1 MHPGLIKEK
10 RTNFLQSLRV
20 ASGEPL
26 TGQGYP
32 GLQLCLYNDLFGFKA
47 SIVPQPGP
55 PLKAIVIYP
64 LANFLFMRVAII
76 VSDPQDW
83 TAQSLLASF
92 SAKGIDAF
100 FLNFSDLMA
109 GIAGGQSFRCAGV
122 DLLDLDAIV
131 VRDLGRR
138 GASDVAFRFEV
149 LQALQERGIAIIN
162 PPKAIARAANKFATS
177 RALHDAGVATPRTF
191 VTTSVKE
198 ALKAMH
204 DFKKAVSKPL
214 FGYKGRDIILL
225 EDGIESDLA
234 RLKSIVES
242 QGLIYLQ
249 EFIAIDSPRDIR
261 VFVVDGKVLGA
272 IYRVAPPGQWISNLA
287 RGGRAAVCLLNKELE
302 ELAANAANAVGTV
315 YCGVDL
321 LETAQGLSV
330 IEVNGTPSG
339 KGIFEALGVDVTAAI
354 ASHVHQN
361 CYLRGR

>member
-1 MHPGLIKEK
+1 M
-10 RTNFLQSLRV
+10 R
-20 ASGEPL
+20 A
-26 TGQGYP
+26 
-32 GLQLCLYNDLFGFKA
+32 
-47 SIVPQPGP
+47 
-55 PLKAIVIYP
+55 AIV
-64 LANFLFMRVAII
+64 
-76 VSDPQDW
+76 VSDSQDW
-83 TAQSLLASF
+83 TAQALLASF

-100 FLNFSDLMA
+100 FLNFSDLLA

-162 PPKAIARAANKFATS
+162 PPQAIARAANKFATS
-177 RALHDAGVATPRTF
+177 RALQDAGVATPRTV
-191 VTTSVKE
+191 VTTSLEE
-198 ALKAMH
+198 AEKALQ
-204 DFKKAVSKPL
+204 DLKKAVSKPL

-225 EDGIESDLA
+225 EDGVESDIA
-234 RLKSIVES
+234 QLKSIMAS
-242 QGLIYLQ
+242 QGLVYLQ
-249 EFIAIDSPRDIR
+249 EFIALVTPRDIR
-261 VFVVDGKVLGA
+261 AFVVDGKVLGA
-272 IYRVAPPGQWISNLA
+272 IYRLAPPGQWISNLA
-287 RGGRAAVCLLNKELE
+287 RGGRAAVCPVNKELVE
-302 ELAANAANAVGTV
+302 KAAEAANAVGAV

-321 LETAQGLSV
+321 LETEHGLLV